1 MVHYKLI
8 YRLVL
13 ENLKHRPVRTFLSAV
28 FIGVQVTLILTLVG
42 LSAGTLGEMQKRAKG
57 TGADIMIRPPNSTA
71 FSFTENVSEKY
82 VNRVRQVPHVAQ
94 AYGTLLEKVADLDT
108 LTGINLQE
116 FNAMS
121 GGFHYIQGGP
131 FQRPDDILVDQDFAR
146 TKNLHVGDSL
156 DLGHTWHVCGIVESG
171 MLSRMFAQLSVMQD
185 LYSATGMVTI
195 IYVKVDH
202 PANIELVKT
211 ELQELLGSG
220 PDGFHVYTMEEFL
233 SLLTAD
239 NYPLI
244 HGFTNVV
251 IGISVVVGFLVVLLT
266 MYTAVLERT
275 REIGILKAL
284 GASPGYVLG
293 ILVREA
299 VLLAVI
305 GTVIGII
312 LTYGSRVLIHQFAPA
327 ALTQVIVYEWWPK
340 AGLIA
345 LVGALLGSIYPG
357 LKAARQDA
365 IEALAY
371 D

>member
-1 MVHYKLI
+1 LI
-8 YRLVL
+8 YRLVW
-13 ENLKHRPVRTFLSAV
+13 ENLKHRPVRTLLSAV

-42 LSAGTLGEMQKRAKG
+42 LSVGTLGEMQKRARG

-71 FSFTENVSEKY
+71 FSFSQNIKNGEKY
-82 VNRVRQVPHVAQ
+82 VEKVRQAPHVAL
-94 AYGTLLEKVADLDT
+94 ATGTLVEKVGDLDN
-108 LTGINLQE
+108 LTGIHLDE

-121 GGFHYIQGGP
+121 GGFHYFEGGP

-146 TKNLHVGDSL
+146 SKKLHVGDILQLSL
-156 DLGHTWHVCGIVESG
+156 PWHVCGVVQSG
-171 MLSRMFAQLSVMQD
+171 MLSRMFAQIDVLRD
-185 LYSATGMVTI
+185 KFSATGEVTVI
-195 IYVKVDH
+195 LVKVDQSG
-202 PANIELVKT
+202 NIDGVK
-211 ELQELLGSG
+211 ENLKQML
-220 PDGFHVYTMEEFL
+220 PDFNIYTMEEFV

-244 HGFTNVV
+244 KGFTNVV
-251 IGISVVVGFLVVLLT
+251 VGISVIVGFLVVFLT

-299 VLLAVI
+299 VVLSII
-305 GTVIGII
+305 GAIAGIVM
-312 LTYGSRVLIHQFAPA
+312 TYGTRWLMYEFAPA
-327 ALTQVIVYEWWPK
+327 SLTQVIVYDWWPR

-345 LVGALLGSIYPG
+345 LIGALLGSIYPG

-365 IEALAY
+365 IEALSY